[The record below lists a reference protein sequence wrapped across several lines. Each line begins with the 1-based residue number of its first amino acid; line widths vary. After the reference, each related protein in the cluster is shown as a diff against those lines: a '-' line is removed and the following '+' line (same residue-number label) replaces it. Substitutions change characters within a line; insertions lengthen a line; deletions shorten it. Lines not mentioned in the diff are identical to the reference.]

1 MFHNINSYRHWFITT
16 KVVNEV
22 KNDCNKEIITP
33 TQNLETNEGEN
44 NNIRKPRMILPYA
57 SDKGLALTKKN
68 LQRALPTN
76 IESYIVYTGTMLSSE
91 LENINDPTQ
100 FEKQHEILY

>member
-22 KNDCNKEIITP
+22 TNDFNKEIITP